1 MNATLG
7 VIDLDDF
14 RDLFANETAY
24 RSFLEKFGTAMK
36 ADLRPIVAGTKLF
49 GAALSAERT
58 KDYLTEKVAKRLVR
72 RPELLAELT
81 RRLEEDEI
89 VD

>member
-1 MNATLG
+1 MNTTLG
-7 VIDLDDF
+7 VINLDDF
-14 RDLFANETAY
+14 RDLFANDSAY
-24 RSFLEKFGTAMK
+24 QSFLERFGSAMK

-81 RRLEEDEI
+81 RRLEEDQV